1 MIHNNKHFK
10 NRRAKIMARLRMA
23 SMLWPFLLPLIAMA
37 QNGENITGDSA
48 TVEKVNVAYGVQDKD
63 QTTAAISAARS
74 EDLYKTQTAS
84 LSNTLFGAIP
94 GLAAIHRPGAPG
106 YDEASLYLRGV
117 HTFGNNE
124 ILILLDGFQIDSYNQ
139 VSVDEIASITVLK
152 DAAAVALY
160 GNQGANGVLLITTK
174 RGRESGKINVNFKA
188 RYGYQTPE
196 SLPEFAGSYDYARL
210 YNQALINDGFQPL
223 YDEKALEGYRT
234 KEDPYLYPD
243 VNWYDEILQKGSSI
257 QDYSISFDGGGS
269 AAKYF
274 LMLGYVKNDGLYAN
288 TDQESSSN
296 INFQRINFRA
306 NADIDITPKLTAE
319 IGLGG
324 NLEERKFPPVGT
336 DELWKN
342 MAVYA
347 PNLYPLK
354 TPEGKITGS
363 ANFPNNPLG
372 YILERGF
379 QSRHN
384 RNVQATVKLKQ
395 KMDFISRGLNAFGTV
410 SYSTVQ
416 YSGYDKTRNYAYYE
430 PILTSSST
438 GADSLYFLRRG
449 VDTDLSVYTG
459 YNYENHRVN
468 FQLGLDH
475 HVESGSHT
483 FDFLA
488 MYHQDLYTAI
498 GSQAPYAFQNLM
510 GRINYGLKGKY
521 FAELAVSYSGKEIY
535 APGKR
540 FGFFPAVSAG
550 WLVHKESFWNQDG
563 LLNYLKVRGSAGLAG
578 NYRGASRFNYNQ
590 YWGTPSGQG
599 YYFGVGQTYYN
610 ALVELSKANP
620 NITWEKA
627 LIYNGGVET
636 KWFNNKLSLNADV
649 FYENRFD
656 ILVNMGNVTPAMSGA
671 SSYAM
676 ENRGEVVNYGTEI
689 EALYTNS
696 IGQLRYFAG
705 GHLAF
710 SRNKIIESFET
721 PKKEEYSYRK
731 DRPVGQYFG
740 LEAIGYFKDEY
751 DIITNPVQTFSTV
764 RPGDLKYRDQNNDGI
779 IDVNDEVAIGRQSY
793 PEISFAFKGGLAIRG
808 LDLSFLLQGM
818 ANRSVYLDGYMF
830 WPFVDNSNI
839 SQWAVEGH
847 WTPQTHA
854 QATFP
859 RLTTEPNANNYRPSN
874 FWVRNVNQLR
884 LANVELG
891 FSVPKTALQRFRVEN
906 LRVFISGN
914 NLFSWDDLAIDVDS
928 ETLSRGYPIMQT
940 YSAGISIN
948 F

>member
-1 MIHNNKHFK
+1 MIHKNKYINK
-10 NRRAKIMARLRMA
+10 RRVEQKAGFGTVLILCMY
-23 SMLWPFLLPLIAMA
+23 LLPFIAMA
-37 QNGENITGDSA
+37 QSGQFIPGDSA
-48 TVEKVNVAYGVQDKD
+48 TVEKVNVAYGVQDRD
-63 QTTAAISAARS
+63 QTTAAISTARS
-74 EDLYKTQTAS
+74 EELYKTHTAS
-84 LSNTLFGAIP
+84 LSNTFFGAVP
-94 GLAAIHRPGAPG
+94 GLTAIHRPGAPG

-117 HTFGNNE
+117 HTFVNNE

-139 VSVDEIASITVLK
+139 VSVDEIESITVLK

-160 GNQGANGVLLITTK
+160 GVQGANGVLLITTK
-174 RGRESGKINVNFKA
+174 RGKESGKVNVNFKA

-196 SLPEFAGSYDYARL
+196 SLPVFAGSYDYARL
-210 YNQALINDGFQPL
+210 YNQALINDGLQPL
-223 YDEKALEGYRT
+223 YDEKDLEGYRK

-243 VNWYDEILQKGSSI
+243 VNWYDEILRKSSSI
-257 QDYSISFDGGGS
+257 QDYSISFNGGS
-269 AAKYF
+269 QASKYF
-274 LMLGYVKNDGLYAN
+274 LMLGYINNDGLYAN
-288 TDQESSSN
+288 TDRESSSN
-296 INFQRINFRA
+296 INFRRINFRA
-306 NADIDITPKLTAE
+306 NADIDITAKMKAE

-384 RNVQATVKLKQ
+384 RNVQATVKLKHQ
-395 KMDFISRGLNAFGTV
+395 LDFIAKGLNAFGTM

-430 PILTSSST
+430 PIVTTSST

-459 YNYENHRVN
+459 YNYENHRINFQFGLDHN
-468 FQLGLDH
+468 FQLGDH
-475 HVESGSHT
+475 K

-498 GSQAPYAFQNLM
+498 GSQAPYAYQSVM
-510 GRINYGLKGKY
+510 GRVNYGLKERY

-540 FGFFPAVSAG
+540 FGVFPALSAG
-550 WLVHKESFWNQDG
+550 WLVHKEGFWNQGG
-563 LLNYLKVRGSAGLAG
+563 LLNYLKVRGSVGLSG
-578 NYRGASRFNYNQ
+578 NYRGVPRFNYNQ

-599 YYFGVGQTYYN
+599 YYFGVGQTFYS

-627 LIYNGGVET
+627 LIYNGGIET
-636 KWFNNKLSLNADV
+636 KWFDGKLNLNADV
-649 FYENRFD
+649 FYEDRYD
-656 ILVNMGNVTPAMSGA
+656 ILVNMGNVIPFISGA

-676 ENRGEVVNYGTEI
+676 ENRGEVINYGTEI
-689 EALYTNS
+689 EAHYTNQ
-696 IGQLRYFAG
+696 IGQFRYFAG
-705 GHLAF
+705 GHFAF
-710 SRNKIIESFET
+710 ARNRIIESYET
-721 PKKEEYSYRK
+721 PKKEAYSYRK
-731 DRPVGQYFG
+731 DRPVNQYFG
-740 LEAIGYFKDEY
+740 LEAIGFFKDEY
-751 DIITNPVQTFSTV
+751 DIITSPVQTFAPV
-764 RPGDLKYRDQNNDGI
+764 QPGDLKYKDQNGDGI
-779 IDVNDEVAIGRQSY
+779 IDVNDEVAIGKHSY
-793 PEISFAFKGGLAIRG
+793 PEISFAFKGGLEWKG
-808 LDLSFLLQGM
+808 VDFSFLLQGM

-839 SQWAVEGH
+839 SQWAIEGH
-847 WTPQTHA
+847 WTPETHA
-854 QATFP
+854 KASFP

-874 FWVRNVNQLR
+874 FWVRDVNQMR

-891 FSVPKTALQRFRVEN
+891 FTVPNKALQRFRIEN
-906 LRVFISGN
+906 LRLFVSGN
-914 NLFSWDDLAIDVDS
+914 NLLRWDDLAVDVDP
-928 ETLSRGYPIMQT
+928 ETLSRGYPVMRT
-940 YSAGISIN
+940 YSGGLSVN